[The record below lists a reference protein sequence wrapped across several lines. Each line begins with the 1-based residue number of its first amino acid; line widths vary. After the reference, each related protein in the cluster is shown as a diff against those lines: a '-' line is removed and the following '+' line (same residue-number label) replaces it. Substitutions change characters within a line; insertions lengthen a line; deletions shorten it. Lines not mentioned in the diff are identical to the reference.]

1 MQNTHEITPEL
12 LSCFS
17 AGFHADEKNAIRQ
30 HAVVKAGIG
39 DAAENHQANIDNPM
53 VFSIELKDT
62 GKITNQKASG
72 RCWLFAA
79 LNTMRYEVIH
89 NLNLDDFELSQNY
102 QMFWDKLEKAN
113 YFLESIVKTAGEPLD
128 GRLVN
133 FIIGAPMQDG
143 GQWDMYAALADKYGC
158 VPKCVMPETFH
169 SSNTRVMNRLL
180 TFKLREDADELR
192 AAVRDG
198 AKTAQLDA
206 LKERMLQEVYNVLV
220 ICLGEPPAKF
230 DFEYRDK
237 DGEFHRDAG
246 LTPKSFFKK
255 YIRLNL
261 GDYVSVINAPTADKP
276 YGKTFTVAFLG
287 NVVGGREVKY
297 LNLPSAD
304 LKKIAIRQLKDGKPV
319 WFGCDV
325 GQMSTR
331 DTGLLALNAFDYEA
345 ATGLKFAFDKAQR
358 LDYCMSGMSHAMVF
372 QGVNLV
378 DGKPN
383 RWKVE
388 NSWSDKAGQKGYF
401 IMSDDWFDEYN
412 YQVVVNKKY
421 LTAAQRKAFQ
431 QAPIVLKPWD
441 PMGSLA

>member
-1 MQNTHEITPEL
+1 MSGISSEM
-12 LSCFS
+12 LSKFS
-17 AGFHADEKNAIRQ
+17 ANFHADEKNTIRQ
-30 HAVVKAGIG
+30 HAVVKMGIS

-53 VFSIELKDT
+53 LFSIELKDI

-89 NLNLDDFELSQNY
+89 KLNLDNFELSQNY

-113 YFLESIVKTAGEPLD
+113 YFLESIIQTADEPLD

-133 FIIGAPMQDG
+133 FLIGAPMQDG

-158 VPKCVMPETFH
+158 VPKYIMPETFH
-169 SSNTRVMNRLL
+169 SSNTRMMNRLL
-180 TFKLREDADELR
+180 TFKLREDADILR
-192 AAVRDG
+192 AAVRDK
-198 AKTAQLDA
+198 AKNIGK
-206 LKERMLQEVYNVLV
+206 LKEKMLQEVYNVLV
-220 ICLGEPPAKF
+220 ICLGEPPATF

-237 DGEFHRDAG
+237 DGNFKRDAG

-255 YIRLNL
+255 YIGLKL
-261 GDYVSVINAPTADKP
+261 SDYVSIINAPTEDKP
-276 YGKTFTVAFLG
+276 YNKTFTVAFLG

-297 LNLPSAD
+297 LNLPSEE
-304 LKKIAIRQLKDGKPV
+304 LKKLAIAQLSDNKPV

-331 DTGLLALNAFDYEA
+331 DTGLMALNAFDYES
-345 ATGLKFAFDKAQR
+345 ATGLSFSFNKAQR

-388 NSWSDKAGQKGYF
+388 NSWSEKSGQDGYF
-401 IMSDDWFDEYN
+401 IMSDAWFDEYN

-421 LTAAQRKAFQ
+421 LTPKQRKAFEQ
-431 QAPIVLKPWD
+431 KPIVLKPWD